1 MKTLIVTAHPSSKG
15 FTHQIAE
22 AYKKGREAKFAQLKA
37 AKANDAAGAA
47 DASEYSVEILDLYKT
62 DIRQDFLRYEEKS
75 DMAKP
80 DAAREAMQAKIAAA
94 DNIVMIHPMWWVSPP
109 AIMKNFIDVNFAAH
123 FAFRYINGRPV
134 GLLKGKTAAVFIT
147 CDGPRWLYWLIAMPF
162 RTIWIHGILQ
172 YCGLK
177 VKAFKLFDRKM
188 FKTEEQQRAFLA
200 KVEKI
205 ARKM

>member
-22 AYKKGREAKFAQLKA
+22 AYKKGREAKAEMLGVA
-37 AKANDAAGAA
+37 AE
-47 DASEYSVEILDLYKT
+47 SSVEILDLYKT
-62 DIRQDFLRYEEKS
+62 DIKQDFLRYEEKS
-75 DMAKP
+75 DMANTDP
-80 DAAREAMQAKIAAA
+80 ACDEIRSKILAA
-94 DNIVMIHPMWWVSPP
+94 DNIVFIHPMWWVGPP
-109 AIMKNFIDVNFAAH
+109 AIMKNFIDVNFGAR
-123 FAFRYINGRPV
+123 FAFRYINNKKV
-134 GLLKGKTAAVFIT
+134 GLFQGKTAAVFIT

-188 FKTEEQQRAFLA
+188 FRTEAEQKAFLA

-205 ARKM
+205 ARKI

>member
-22 AYKKGREAKFAQLKA
+22 AYKKGREAKALALGVA
-37 AKANDAAGAA
+37 AE
-47 DASEYSVEILDLYKT
+47 SSVEILDLYKT
-62 DIRQDFLRYEEKS
+62 DIKQDFLRYEERS
-75 DMAKP
+75 DMALP
-80 DAAREAMQAKIAAA
+80 DPARDAMQAKITAA
-94 DNIVMIHPMWWVSPP
+94 DNIVLVHPLWWVNPP
-109 AIMKNFIDVNFAAH
+109 AIMKNFIDVNFAAR
-123 FAFRYINGRPV
+123 FAFRYVNGSPV

-172 YCGLK
+172 YCGMK
-177 VKAFKLFDRKM
+177 VKAFKFLDRKM
-188 FKTEEQQRAFLA
+188 FRTEEEKAAFLR

-205 ARKM
+205 ATKI

>member
-1 MKTLIVTAHPSSKG
+1 MNTLIVTAHPSSKG

-22 AYKKGREAKFAQLKA
+22 AYKKGREAKALA
-37 AKANDAAGAA
+37 LGIA
-47 DASEYSVEILDLYKT
+47 DTSSVEILDLYKT
-62 DIRQDFLRYEEKS
+62 DIKQDFLRYEEKA
-75 DMAKP
+75 DMGNP
-80 DAAREAMQAKIAAA
+80 DPAREAMQAKITAA
-94 DNIVMIHPMWWVSPP
+94 DNIVIVHPMWWVSPP

-123 FAFRYINGRPV
+123 FAFRYINGKPV
-134 GLLKGKTAAVFIT
+134 GLLTGKTAAVFIT

-188 FKTEEQQRAFLA
+188 FRTEDEKTAFLQ

-205 ARKM
+205 AKKI

>member
-15 FTHQIAE
+15 FTHEIAE
-22 AYKKGREAKFAQLKA
+22 AYKRGREAK
-37 AKANDAAGAA
+37 ANELGQAGE
-47 DASEYSVEILDLYKT
+47 SSVEILDLYKT
-62 DIRQDFLRYEEKS
+62 DLKQDFLRYEERS

-80 DAAREAMQAKIAAA
+80 DPVREAMQAKITGA
-94 DNIVMIHPMWWVSPP
+94 DNIAIIHPMWWVSPP

-123 FAFRYINGRPV
+123 FAFRYINGKPV
-134 GLLKGKTAAVFIT
+134 GLLTGKTAAVFIT

-177 VKAFKLFDRKM
+177 VKSFTWLDRKM
-188 FKTEEQQRAFLA
+188 FRTDDEKAKFLT

-205 ARKM
+205 GRKI

>member
-22 AYKKGREAKFAQLKA
+22 AYKKGREAKALA
-37 AKANDAAGAA
+37 LGIA
-47 DASEYSVEILDLYKT
+47 DTSSVEIFDLYKT
-62 DIRQDFLRYEEKS
+62 EIKQDFLRYEERS

-80 DAAREAMQAKIAAA
+80 DPDREVMQAKITAA
-94 DNIVMIHPMWWVSPP
+94 DNIVFIHPMWWVSPP
-109 AIMKNFIDVNFAAH
+109 AILKNFIDVNFAAH
-123 FAFRYINGRPV
+123 FAFRYIDGKPV

-147 CDGPRWLYWLIAMPF
+147 CDGPRWLYWLIVMPF

-188 FKTEEQQRAFLA
+188 FRTEEEKAKFLQ

-205 ARKM
+205 AMKI